1 MSTDMN
7 HLRWKCR
14 RGMLELDIL
23 LNQFLQSG
31 YQQLDAPAQKDFN
44 RLLEYSDTML
54 LSLLMGQTSASDRA
68 IASVIQ
74 KIHASNIIPNTS

>member
-1 MSTDMN
+1 
-7 HLRWKCR
+7 
-14 RGMLELDIL
+14 MLELDIL

-31 YQQLDAPAQKDFN
+31 YQQLDVAAQKDFN

-68 IASVIQ
+68 IVAVIQ
-74 KIHASNIIPNTS
+74 KIHASNTIPNTL

>member
-1 MSTDMN
+1 MN

-23 LNQFLQSG
+23 LNQFLQLG

-68 IASVIQ
+68 IATIIQ
-74 KIHASNIIPNTS
+74 KIHASNTP